1 MQIPLISLPFCL
13 FRGRV
18 IQHPCIG
25 YIVSPRQRFCIL
37 GLERREMVT
46 CHFFDRT
53 VEGTSGRTF
62 KGQYSKDCHL
72 EQFV

>member
-25 YIVSPRQRFCIL
+25 YIVSPRQILHLRFRAQRDGNMSFL
-37 GLERREMVT
+37 
-46 CHFFDRT
+46 
-53 VEGTSGRTF
+53 
-62 KGQYSKDCHL
+62 
-72 EQFV
+72 